1 MAGLSSP
8 GLGSGLD
15 INSLVTQLV
24 AAEKAPAQA
33 QITRAQT
40 ATVTTI
46 SALGSLKGALGA
58 FNAAL
63 TPLKTLEVFAAR
75 SATASDPHVFTASA
89 TNSAAQGSYDV
100 QVESLASAHQ
110 LTSDPFADGAGQV
123 VGTGTLTI
131 GSGDATFQVGV
142 DSTHNT
148 LAQIRDAINNATGN
162 KDLVRATIVNAA
174 DGAHLV
180 LSAAATGEDAAI
192 TVAQADGDGGLA
204 NLVYNP
210 TLTTNYTQQRAAA
223 DSVVFIAGFEH
234 RGATNTLDDAIEGVS
249 ITVLDAVPGET
260 FTLTVANDTNSTLA
274 RIKTFVDQY
283 NALAKTVG
291 SLRSYEPAT
300 KKAGPLLGDAML
312 RGIESE
318 LRSKLTDA
326 VSGLTG
332 PYQTLASI
340 GITTEKDGTL
350 KLDNA
355 KLNAA
360 MASNYDG
367 VAALFGSANGVAARM
382 SDALTPRLASNAELD
397 VRTKRLNEKSVALQK
412 DQASLEARMLKVDSR
427 YRTQF
432 TALDSLLSKLQN
444 TSAFLTQQLDS
455 ISKISSS
462 K

>member
-15 INSLVTQLV
+15 INSLVSQLV

-40 ATVTTI
+40 STVTTI

-63 TPLKTLEVFAAR
+63 TPLKTLEAFSAR
-75 SATASDPHVFTASA
+75 SATASDVSIFTASA
-89 TNSAAQGSYDV
+89 TNAASQGSYDV

-110 LTSDPFADGAGQV
+110 ITSDPFASGAAQV

-131 GSGDATFQVGV
+131 ISGDKSFAIAI
-142 DSTHNT
+142 DSSHNT
-148 LAQIRDAINNATGN
+148 LAQIRDAINTATGN
-162 KDLVRATIVNAA
+162 DDVVNATIVNAA

-180 LSAAATGEDAAI
+180 LSAVATGEDAAI
-192 TVAQADGDGGLA
+192 TVSQADGDGGLA
-204 NLVYNP
+204 SLVYDA

-223 DSVVFIAGFEH
+223 DAVVFIAGFEH
-234 RGATNTLDDAIEGVS
+234 RAATNTFEDAIDGVS
-249 ITVLDAVPGET
+249 ITLFKAEPGEI
-260 FTLTVANDTNSTLA
+260 FTLNIANDTSATTS
-274 RIKTFVDQY
+274 RIKNFVDQY
-283 NALAKTVG
+283 NALAKTIG

-318 LRSKLTDA
+318 LRVKLADR
-326 VSGLTG
+326 VSGATG
-332 PYQTLASI
+332 AYQSLASI

-350 KLDNA
+350 KLDSA

-360 MASNYDG
+360 LASNYDG
-367 VAALFGSANGVAARM
+367 VAAVFGSATGVAARM
-382 SDALTPRLASNAELD
+382 SDALTPRLATDSELD
-397 VRTKRLNEKSVALQK
+397 MRSKRLNEKTVALQK
-412 DQASLEARMLKVDSR
+412 QQASLEARMLKVDAR
-427 YRTQF
+427 YRAQF
-432 TALDSLLSKLQN
+432 TVLDSLLSKLQS
-444 TSAFLTQQLDS
+444 TSTFLTQQLDS
-455 ISKISSS
+455 ISKIASS
-462 K
+462 